1 MELKIDSKDS
11 RFAVASSTVSKKG
24 VVAQL

>member
-11 RFAVASSTVSKKG
+11 RFAVASSNVTKKG
-24 VVAQL
+24 VVARL